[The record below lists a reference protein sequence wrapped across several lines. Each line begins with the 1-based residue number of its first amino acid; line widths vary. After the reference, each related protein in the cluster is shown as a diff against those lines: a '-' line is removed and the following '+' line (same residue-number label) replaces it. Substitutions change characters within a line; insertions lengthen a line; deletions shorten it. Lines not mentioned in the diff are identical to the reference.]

1 MLLSHSP
8 ESFPGSK
15 KMLAVSPLWYLGIL
29 RTPVLLFITYPDSVP
44 HWTLIYPMKG
54 ECFTYMSFFHL
65 YLLVTVPPGT
75 RLSYNKTMC
84 SQGHQEVS
92 WDICA

>member
-1 MLLSHSP
+1 
-8 ESFPGSK
+8 
-15 KMLAVSPLWYLGIL
+15 MLAVSPLWYLGIL